1 MKAGRLVVKNFD
13 ARIPKIEIK
22 PKGSNSKIV
31 IHSKMYDETDD
42 KKINVKITFTD
53 VAAIEFCINY
63 FDNMIGAEVMGLYEI
78 EDTDFMDTVI
88 KRNFERRREVYLLE
102 GGYDY
107 DPAEPADML
116 NMFDIFGFYQ
126 KEKEKYHAFV
136 QNVDAGVYII
146 IAKEYQI
153 NTVCYGK

>member
-1 MKAGRLVVKNFD
+1 MKAGKLLVKNFD

-22 PKGSNSKIV
+22 SKGLSSKIAV
-31 IHSKMYDETDD
+31 FSKMYDENDD
-42 KKINVKITFTD
+42 KKISVKINFND

-63 FDNMIGAEVMGLYEI
+63 FDSMIGVEALGLYEI
-78 EDTDFMDTVI
+78 EDIDFVDSVV

-102 GGYDY
+102 GDYAY
-107 DPAEPADML
+107 DPSEPADML
-116 NMFDIFGFYQ
+116 NVFDLLGIYQ

-146 IAKEYQI
+146 IAKGYQI
-153 NTVCYGK
+153 VR

>member
-1 MKAGRLVVKNFD
+1 MKAGRLLVKNFD

-22 PKGSNSKIV
+22 PKGSSSRV
-31 IHSKMYDETDD
+31 AVFSKMFDED
-42 KKINVKITFTD
+42 KCKKTNVKIIFDD

-63 FDNMIGAEVMGLYEI
+63 FDNMIGAESFGLYEI
-78 EDTDFMDTVI
+78 EDIDFIDSVV

-102 GGYDY
+102 GDY
-107 DPAEPADML
+107 EYNPSEPADML
-116 NMFDIFGFYQ
+116 NTFDLFGIYQ

-146 IAKEYQI
+146 IAKGYNI
-153 NTVCYGK
+153 MG